1 MVWSVSFFLKKKK
14 TFIFFTEFLCI
25 LKNYCYICSAILWDW
40 QEFNNITFNFITMKE
55 KVFVVSTNGQV
66 AVTNL
71 SFEEISEIIEN
82 AIANKEIASKGKH
95 DADKV
100 EVSEKELRESVDEF
114 CFAMFS
120 TPKISTRVL
129 GKELETRE
137 VHRKSLAFAK
147 SKGISLMEMFSNLN
161 EMSDDDLASQLKT
174 IFGIDL
180 Q

>member
-1 MVWSVSFFLKKKK
+1 M
-14 TFIFFTEFLCI
+14 E
-25 LKNYCYICSAILWDW
+25 
-40 QEFNNITFNFITMKE
+40 E

-66 AVTNL
+66 AVTSL
-71 SFEEISEIIEN
+71 SFEEVSEIIEN

-95 DADKV
+95 NADEV

-114 CFAMFS
+114 CLAMFL

-137 VHRKSLAFAK
+137 IHRKSLAFAK
-147 SKGISLMEMFSNLN
+147 SKGVSLMEMFSNLN

>member
-1 MVWSVSFFLKKKK
+1 M
-14 TFIFFTEFLCI
+14 E
-25 LKNYCYICSAILWDW
+25 
-40 QEFNNITFNFITMKE
+40 E

-82 AIANKEIASKGKH
+82 AITNKENANKGKH
-95 DADKV
+95 DADEV
-100 EVSEKELRESVDEF
+100 EVSEKEMRESVDEF
-114 CFAMFS
+114 CLAMFL

-129 GKELETRE
+129 GKELGTRE
-137 VHRKSLAFAK
+137 IHRKSLAFAK
-147 SKGISLMEMFSNLN
+147 SKGISLMEMFSDLN
-161 EMSDDDLASQLKT
+161 EMPDDDLASQLKT

>member
-1 MVWSVSFFLKKKK
+1 M
-14 TFIFFTEFLCI
+14 E
-25 LKNYCYICSAILWDW
+25 
-40 QEFNNITFNFITMKE
+40 E
-55 KVFVVSTNGQV
+55 KVFIISTDGQV

-100 EVSEKELRESVDEF
+100 EVSEKELRESMGEF
-114 CFAMFS
+114 CLAMFL
-120 TPKISTRVL
+120 TPKVSTKIL
-129 GKELETRE
+129 GKGLETE
-137 VHRKSLAFAK
+137 DVHRKSLAFAK

>member
-1 MVWSVSFFLKKKK
+1 
-14 TFIFFTEFLCI
+14 
-25 LKNYCYICSAILWDW
+25 
-40 QEFNNITFNFITMKE
+40 MKE

-66 AVTNL
+66 AVTSL

-161 EMSDDDLASQLKT
+161 EMSDDDLASQLKA